1 MHTYKTLKELENEAS
16 EQKLDHVL
24 NHPFFAKKS
33 SLQEKISK
41 PKESDGHDHSSE
53 TMNQYKAEHE
63 KNGMDVT
70 KSRPKRRPSESGSVE
85 AMKNAHASY
94 DIDEI
99 EIDEACGCEDVTSK
113 VDGRTKAYRETYTR
127 IMNRLGKLK
136 EKAKATQK
144 ESWAG
149 ARGKA
154 SDKQH
159 ISSKS
164 GGSRGIVNKVK
175 IKGYR

>member
-41 PKESDGHDHSSE
+41 PKESDGHNHSSE

-85 AMKNAHASY
+85 QQKNAHASY
-94 DIDEI
+94 DIDELDL
-99 EIDEACGCEDVTSK
+99 DEACGCEDIDSK
-113 VDGRTKAYRETYTR
+113 RVDGRTKAYRETYTR
-127 IMNRLGKLK
+127 IMNRLGKLREKNMKQTK
-136 EKAKATQK
+136 EG
-144 ESWAG
+144 WG
-149 ARGKA
+149 GK
-154 SDKQH
+154 
-159 ISSKS
+159 
-164 GGSRGIVNKVK
+164 GGVPG
-175 IKGYR
+175 KGTVTTIRPKNGKMTIGGKRK

>member
-41 PKESDGHDHSSE
+41 PKEDDDHDHSSE

-63 KNGMDVT
+63 KNGIDVT
-70 KSRPKRRPSESGSVE
+70 KAKPKKRPSENNDSV
-85 AMKNAHASY
+85 AVANKQGASDSY
-94 DIDEI
+94 GESF
-99 EIDEACGCEDVTSK
+99 EIDEACGCEDVTAK

-127 IMNRLGKLK
+127 IMNRLNALK
-136 EKAKATQK
+136 EKAKKHNMEQYGESKK
-144 ESWAG
+144 E
-149 ARGKA
+149 K
-154 SDKQH
+154 
-159 ISSKS
+159 
-164 GGSRGIVNKVK
+164 
-175 IKGYR
+175 